1 MAHAEIAAE
10 ARPVAQWFE
19 EFVIAHR
26 ARFHGAGLPDHES
39 GQDAHL
45 FWDVWFRRFQAT
57 GVSAVDA
64 MEASRR
70 LAESPTPPDWPREH
84 LPRLMRVLAGMHEER
99 KAEAI
104 HRKAQ
109 DDVAATRRRAAARD
123 RWDALPRAEQ
133 DRLVGAKARECGEVQ
148 ARFLTALVL
157 QDLEAQS

>member
-1 MAHAEIAAE
+1 MATDATTAPGQAVQ
-10 ARPVAQWFE
+10 RWFGGFVE
-19 EFVIAHR
+19 EHR
-26 ARFHGAGLPDHES
+26 GRFPSSGLPDPYADD
-39 GQDAHL
+39 QAHL

-57 GVSAVDA
+57 GVSEADA
-64 MEASRR
+64 LEASRR

-84 LPRLMRVLAGMHEER
+84 LPRLMRALAGMHEER

-123 RWDALPRAEQ
+123 RWDVLPRAEQ